1 MRLVVDA
8 SLNGLIILFIQFYS
22 EENGCGKLERARRTK
37 YVVCHI
43 YHYVRYTHTHT
54 FKKKKPQV

>member
-37 YVVCHI
+37 YVCHI
-43 YHYVRYTHTHT
+43 YHYVRYTHTHIK
-54 FKKKKPQV
+54 KKKKPQV